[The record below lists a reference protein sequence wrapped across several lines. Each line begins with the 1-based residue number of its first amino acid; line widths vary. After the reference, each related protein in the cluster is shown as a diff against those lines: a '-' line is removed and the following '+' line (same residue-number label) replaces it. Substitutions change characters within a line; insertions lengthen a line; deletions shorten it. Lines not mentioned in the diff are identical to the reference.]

1 MFEKIVE
8 VGILFDFYGKLLSNK
23 QYNIVELYYLHDLS
37 LSEIGEQLQISRQGV
52 YDILKRAEKS
62 LYTYEEKL
70 RLVKKFNDNNKK
82 IEEILKYTN
91 DIIRECEKN
100 DLKNI
105 SDNIVE
111 IKKMALQILK
121 NNQEVIE

>member
-8 VGILFDFYGKLLSNK
+8 VGILFDFYGKLLSDK
-23 QYNIVELYYLHDLS
+23 QYNIVELYYINDLS

-62 LYTYEEKL
+62 LYTYEDKL
-70 RLVKKFNDNNKK
+70 RLVEKFNQNNTK

-91 DIIRECEKN
+91 DVIIECEKK

-105 SDNIVE
+105 SSNINE
-111 IKKMALQILK
+111 IKKIVCQILK
-121 NNQEVIE
+121 NNQEVME